1 LCLEIAP
8 QPLHH
13 AHGRLLIAKPVQT
26 INAWDYSLDIQAI
39 FCGFG
44 MKNSVVMHQK
54 IILKLPND
62 SHGQLHTC
70 PNKNLLEN

>member
-1 LCLEIAP
+1 MT
-8 QPLHH
+8 
-13 AHGRLLIAKPVQT
+13 QT
-26 INAWDYSLDIQAI
+26 NFACAMSSAVFCASDYSLDIQAI

-62 SHGQLHTC
+62 SHG
-70 PNKNLLEN
+70 

>member
-1 LCLEIAP
+1 MAP

-26 INAWDYSLDIQAI
+26 INASDYSLDIQAI

-54 IILKLPND
+54 IILQIALG
-62 SHGQLHTC
+62 SHGQSRTC
-70 PNKNLLEN
+70 PSCNLLEN